1 MDLYLSIGTSA
12 VFYQD
17 HGLNH
22 LDKVMIK
29 SLNSGLD
36 YATAKWILSPTIK
49 AH

>member
-1 MDLYLSIGTSA
+1 MDLYLSIVTSA

-17 HGLNH
+17 HDLNH

-36 YATAKWILSPTIK
+36 YATAKWILSLTIK